1 MTKVF
6 ALGGS
11 VFTENLDKLDKYV
24 KAFEGFDEQVAVVTG
39 AGSLKTHIKA
49 VRSANQGEQDL
60 IGIKATRLNAQTLK
74 TAMDCHPKVPEKPE
88 EIQEIASTGKDFV
101 MGGMVPGYSTD
112 AVAATV
118 AELLDGELIIATS
131 VDGVYT
137 ADPETEDAEK
147 LEEVSINELRQIIS
161 GNNEAGGHE
170 LIDFVALE
178 IIERSSIDTRVM
190 EGLPE
195 NLESLETVESTRIKS
210 S

>member
-11 VFTENLDKLDKYV
+11 VFTENLDKLEEYV
-24 KAFEGFDEQVAVVTG
+24 EAFEGFDEQIAIVTG
-39 AGSLKTHIKA
+39 AGSLKTHINA
-49 VRSANQGEQDL
+49 VDAANQGEQDL

-137 ADPETEDAEK
+137 ADPEREDAEK
-147 LEEVSINELRQIIS
+147 LDEVSIDELRQIIS

-170 LIDFVALE
+170 LVDFVALE
-178 IIERSSIDTRVM
+178 IIERSKIETTVM
-190 EGLPE
+190 EGLPQ
-195 NLESLETVESTRIKS
+195 NVESLETIESTRIKS
-210 S
+210 L

>member
-11 VFTENLDKLDKYV
+11 VFTENLDKLDDYV
-24 KAFEGFDEQVAVVTG
+24 KAFESFDEQVAIVTG
-39 AGSLKTHIKA
+39 AGSLKTHINA
-49 VRSANQGEQDL
+49 VNSANQGEQDL

-118 AELLDGELIIATS
+118 AELLDAELIIATS

-137 ADPETEDAEK
+137 ADPEREDAEK
-147 LEEVSINELRQIIS
+147 LEEVSIDELRQIIS

-178 IIERSSIDTRVM
+178 IIERSSIDTTVM
-190 EGLPE
+190 EGVPE
-195 NLESLETVESTRIKS
+195 NLESLESAESTRIKS